1 MIAATLLLLAQLT
14 SIPAPPGAGSLAPS
28 LYATK
33 HDVILSWLE
42 DNTLRFSRYDGTKWS
57 APVNVVKRDDLFVN
71 WADFPSVIEDAKGVL
86 FAQWLQKSGPGYS
99 YDSWMATSSDG
110 GKSWSKP
117 FLLNRD
123 GKKNEHGF
131 VSLVP
136 LAKGGVAA
144 TWLDSRNEPEGATAG
159 DMSLRYATVSAR
171 GVVANEVELDSR
183 ACDCCTTAMAMT
195 ATGPLI
201 VYRDRSDDEIRDIS
215 YVRPGAKPRTVHAD
229 GWKIAG
235 CPVNGPQVDAI
246 GKTAAVT
253 WFTSANDQ
261 PRVYVAFSEDFEH
274 PIRVDEGKPVGRVD
288 VVLLDP
294 NTALVSWLEEKEV
307 RARTVTRNGTLGT
320 SAKIA
325 DASPGRA
332 SGFPRIA
339 RLGRDVYFAWT
350 QMDGTAKQVQLAR
363 MPF

>member
-1 MIAATLLLLAQLT
+1 MIAATVLLLAQLT
-14 SIPAPPGAGSLAPS
+14 SLPAPARAGSLAPS

-42 DNTLRFSRYDGTKWS
+42 DNTLRFSRYDGAKWS
-57 APVNVVKRDDLFVN
+57 APIDVVKRDDLLVN

-86 FAQWLQKSGPGYS
+86 FAQWLQKSDPGHS
-99 YDSWMATSSDG
+99 YDTWMATSANG
-110 GKSWSKP
+110 GRSWSAP

-123 GKKNEHGF
+123 GKKGEHGF

-136 LAKGGVAA
+136 LAKGGVGA
-144 TWLDSRNEPEGATAG
+144 TWLDGRNEPE
-159 DMSLRYATVSAR
+159 MSLRYATVSAR
-171 GVVANEVELDSR
+171 GVVANEIELDSR
-183 ACDCCTTAMAMT
+183 VCDCCTTSMVMT

-215 YVRPGAKPRTVHAD
+215 YVRPGSKPRTVHAD

-261 PRVYVAFSEDFEH
+261 PRVYVAFSDDFEH
-274 PIRVDEGKPVGRVD
+274 PIRVDEGKPIGRVD
-288 VVLLDP
+288 VVLLDA
-294 NTALVSWLEEKEV
+294 NTGLVSWLEENQV
-307 RARTVTRNGTLGT
+307 RARTVTRDGTLGA
-320 SAKIA
+320 SAKIV
-325 DASPGRA
+325 GRA

-350 QMDGTAKQVQLAR
+350 QMDGTAKRVQLAR
-363 MPF
+363 LPF